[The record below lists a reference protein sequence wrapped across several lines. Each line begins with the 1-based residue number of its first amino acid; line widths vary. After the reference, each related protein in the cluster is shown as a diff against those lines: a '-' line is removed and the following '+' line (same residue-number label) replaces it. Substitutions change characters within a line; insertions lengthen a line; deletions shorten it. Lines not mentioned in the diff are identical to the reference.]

1 MASAGDGSSNLGVH
15 VPDTECSDADRMT
28 TTIDLPPV
36 PAGLTADVDLAL
48 RATAAGLAVARGD
61 GDRGV
66 LRLKGPNDLVTA
78 VDLATEAAVV
88 GALAAGSSLPVQG
101 EEGSPDESAPDRWVV
116 DPIDGTANF
125 VAGLPLV
132 ACTLAR
138 LAGGEPVVGVTADV
152 TTGETVWAALGAGT
166 WLRAPGSTSDVRVT
180 TSSGPIDSLTVT
192 VGDLSWTSVA
202 PWPLDVR
209 AAILHEAAATF
220 GKLRVV
226 GTSAT
231 ELSWVATGR
240 TSASLAFGNK
250 AWDVAAGV
258 VLVREAGG
266 VVLDARGEPWSLE
279 SDSILAAA
287 TPEIAEAMVAA
298 VTSGL
303 AAVRKTSR

>member
-1 MASAGDGSSNLGVH
+1 
-15 VPDTECSDADRMT
+15 MT
-28 TTIDLPPV
+28 TLIAQHLQP
-36 PAGLTADVDLAL
+36 DVDLAL
-48 RATAAGLAVARGD
+48 RAVEAGLAVVRGTD
-61 GDRGV
+61 DRAI

-78 VDLATEAAVV
+78 VDLATEDAVV
-88 GALAAGSSLPVQG
+88 RTLRHGSALPVQG
-101 EEGSPDESAPDRWVV
+101 EEGSPRESAPDRWVV

-138 LAGGEPVVGVTADV
+138 LADGEPVVGVTADV
-152 TTGETVWAALGAGT
+152 TTGEIVWAARGAGAWRRT
-166 WLRAPGSTSDVRVT
+166 DDGDVRVT
-180 TSSGPIDSLTVT
+180 AVGGPLDSLTVT

-209 AAILHEAAATF
+209 ARALREVAATV
-220 GKLRVV
+220 GKVRVV

-231 ELSWVATGR
+231 ELAWVATGR
-240 TSASLAFGNK
+240 TSASLAFGNA
-250 AWDVAAGV
+250 AWDVVAGV

-266 VVLDARGEPWSLE
+266 VVVDARGEPWSLE

-298 VTSGL
+298 VAIAV
-303 AAVRKTSR
+303 AAHG

>member
-1 MASAGDGSSNLGVH
+1 
-15 VPDTECSDADRMT
+15 MT
-28 TTIDLPPV
+28 TTIDQPRV
-36 PAGLTADVDLAL
+36 PADLAGDVELAL
-48 RATAAGLAVARGD
+48 RATAIGLSVAQGD

-78 VDLATEAAVV
+78 IDLATEAAVV
-88 GALAAGSSLPVQG
+88 GALAEGSLLPVQG
-101 EEGSPDESAPDRWVV
+101 EEGSPGECAPDRWIV

-125 VAGLPLV
+125 VTGLPLV

-138 LAGGEPVVGVTADV
+138 LAGGNPVVGVTADV
-152 TTGETVWAALGAGT
+152 TTGETVWAARGAGA
-166 WLRAPGSTSDVRVT
+166 WLRMPGASNDVRVT
-180 TSSGPIDSLTVT
+180 TRSAAIDALTVT
-192 VGDLSWTSVA
+192 IGDLSWTSVA

-209 AAILHEAAATF
+209 SAVLREAATMF
-220 GKLRVV
+220 GKLRMV

-240 TSASLAFGNK
+240 TSASLAFGNA

-266 VVLDARGEPWSLE
+266 VVRDARGEPWSLA

-287 TPEIAEAMVAA
+287 TPEIADAMVDA
-298 VTSGL
+298 VRRGL
-303 AAVRKTSR
+303 ADVQDPA

>member
-1 MASAGDGSSNLGVH
+1 
-15 VPDTECSDADRMT
+15 MT
-28 TTIDLPPV
+28 TLIAQDLQP
-36 PAGLTADVDLAL
+36 DVDLAL
-48 RATAAGLAVARGD
+48 RAVEAGLAVVRGTD
-61 GDRGV
+61 DRAV

-78 VDLATEAAVV
+78 VDLATEDAVV
-88 GALAAGSSLPVQG
+88 RTLRDGSALPVQG
-101 EEGSPDESAPDRWVV
+101 EEGSPRESAPDRWVV

-152 TTGETVWAALGAGT
+152 TTGEIVWASRGAGT
-166 WLRAPGSTSDVRVT
+166 WRRTDDGDVRVST
-180 TSSGPIDSLTVT
+180 LGGPLDSLTVT

-209 AAILHEAAATF
+209 ARALREVAATV
-220 GKLRVV
+220 GKVRVV

-231 ELSWVATGR
+231 ELAWVATGR
-240 TSASLAFGNK
+240 TSASLAFGNA
-250 AWDVAAGV
+250 AWDVVAGV

-266 VVLDARGEPWSLE
+266 VVVDARGEPWSLE

-287 TPEIAEAMVAA
+287 TPEIADAMVAA
-298 VTSGL
+298 VARGL
-303 AAVRKTSR
+303 AVVTS

>member
-1 MASAGDGSSNLGVH
+1 
-15 VPDTECSDADRMT
+15 MT
-28 TTIDLPPV
+28 TTTDLPLV
-36 PAGLTADVDLAL
+36 PADLAQDVDLAL
-48 RATAAGLAVARGD
+48 RAVTVGLAVSRGD

-78 VDLATEAAVV
+78 VDLATEAAIV

-101 EEGSPDESAPDRWVV
+101 EEGSPGESAPDRWVV

-138 LAGGEPVVGVTADV
+138 LAGGDPVVGVTADV
-152 TTGETVWAALGAGT
+152 TTGETVWAARGAGT
-166 WLRAPGSTSDVRVT
+166 WLRATSATSDVRVT
-180 TSSGPIDSLTVT
+180 TRSASIDSLTVT
-192 VGDLSWTSVA
+192 VGDLSWTSVS

-209 AAILHEAAATF
+209 AAVLREAAGTF
-220 GKLRVV
+220 GRLRVV

-240 TSASLAFGNK
+240 TSASLAFGNA
-250 AWDVAAGV
+250 AWDVVAGV

-266 VVLDARGEPWSLE
+266 VVLDGRGEPWSLA

-298 VTSGL
+298 VRRAG
-303 AAVRKTSR
+303 VGSR

>member
-1 MASAGDGSSNLGVH
+1 
-15 VPDTECSDADRMT
+15 MT
-28 TTIDLPPV
+28 TTTDLPLV
-36 PAGLTADVDLAL
+36 PADLAQDVDLAM
-48 RATAAGLAVARGD
+48 RAVTVGLAVARGD

-78 VDLATEAAVV
+78 VDLATEAAIV

-101 EEGSPDESAPDRWVV
+101 EEGSPGESAPDRWVV

-138 LAGGEPVVGVTADV
+138 LAGGDPVVGVTADV
-152 TTGETVWAALGAGT
+152 TTGETVWAARGAGT
-166 WLRAPGSTSDVRVT
+166 WLRATGATNDVRVT
-180 TSSGPIDSLTVT
+180 TRSASIDSLTVT

-209 AAILHEAAATF
+209 AAVLREAAGTF
-220 GKLRVV
+220 GRLRVV

-240 TSASLAFGNK
+240 TSASLAFGNA
-250 AWDVAAGV
+250 AWDVVAGV

-266 VVLDARGEPWSLE
+266 VVLDGRGEPWSLA

-298 VTSGL
+298 VRRAG
-303 AAVRKTSR
+303 VGSR

>member
-1 MASAGDGSSNLGVH
+1 
-15 VPDTECSDADRMT
+15 MT
-28 TTIDLPPV
+28 TTIDLPHV
-36 PAGLTADVDLAL
+36 PADLAVDVDLAL
-48 RATAAGLAVARGD
+48 RAAAVGLAVARGD

-88 GALAAGSSLPVQG
+88 GALAEGSPLPVQG
-101 EEGSPDESAPDRWVV
+101 EEGSPGESAPDRWIV

-138 LAGGEPVVGVTADV
+138 LADGDPVVGVTADV
-152 TTGETVWAALGAGT
+152 TTGETVWAARGAGT
-166 WLRAPGSTSDVRVT
+166 WVRATGATGATGDVRVT
-180 TSSGPIDSLTVT
+180 TYSAPIDSLTVT
-192 VGDLSWTSVA
+192 IGDLSWTSVA

-209 AAILHEAAATF
+209 AAVLREAAATF

-240 TSASLAFGNK
+240 TSASLAFGNA

-266 VVLDARGEPWSLE
+266 VVLDARGEPWSLA

-287 TPEIAEAMVAA
+287 TPEIAEAMVGA
-298 VTSGL
+298 VERGL
-303 AAVRKTSR
+303 AVVGELSR

>member
-1 MASAGDGSSNLGVH
+1 
-15 VPDTECSDADRMT
+15 MT
-28 TTIDLPPV
+28 TLIAQDLQP
-36 PAGLTADVDLAL
+36 DVDLAL
-48 RATAAGLAVARGD
+48 RAVEAGLAVVRGTD
-61 GDRGV
+61 DRAV

-78 VDLATEAAVV
+78 VDLATEDAVV
-88 GALAAGSSLPVQG
+88 GTLRAGSSLPVQG
-101 EEGSPDESAPDRWVV
+101 EERSPRESAPDRWVV

-138 LAGGEPVVGVTADV
+138 LAEGDPVVGVTADV
-152 TTGETVWAALGAGT
+152 TTGEIVWAARGAGT
-166 WLRAPGSTSDVRVT
+166 WVRTGDGDVRVST
-180 TSSGPIDSLTVT
+180 LDGPLDSLTVT

-209 AAILHEAAATF
+209 AKALREVAATV
-220 GKLRVV
+220 GKVRVV

-231 ELSWVATGR
+231 ELAWVATGR
-240 TSASLAFGNK
+240 TSASILFGNA
-250 AWDVAAGV
+250 AWDVVAGV

-287 TPEIAEAMVAA
+287 TSEIAEAMVAA
-298 VTSGL
+298 VARGS
-303 AAVRKTSR
+303 AATED